1 MKSNKIAPMA
11 NGSNGE
17 RFVEN
22 VLTLLPDRNQ
32 NSQTLPLSLAPE
44 QSELALEQSNS
55 NRIIAGSTALFCA
68 VIAFGITVLCF
79 SADQSLS
86 NMRNETSFGQELGQD
101 GKYGIA
107 FAVSASIYLGVYF
120 GTKRFL
126 DKEDD
131 RRHNIQN
138 PVEIRGDLVF
148 GDVRNDVNESP
159 NSSFR
164 RVGNSLTNSIPN
176 QNHLR

>member
-1 MKSNKIAPMA
+1 MRSNKVTPMT
-11 NGSNGE
+11 NGSNGG

-32 NSQTLPLSLAPE
+32 NHQILPLSLAP
-44 QSELALEQSNS
+44 EQSNS

-164 RVGNSLTNSIPN
+164 RVGDSSTNSIPN
-176 QNHLR
+176 QNHL